1 MGEFEDKLNN
11 ILSSPKDMEKILGLA
26 RELSGSLGGEKEK
39 EPDPPPKSDDGLFGS
54 LGNIDPKLIGLI
66 SKLMGEYSSSSND
79 KTALV
84 SSIKPY
90 IREER
95 REALDRAVKIAKLA
109 HIAKIAFSEFS
120 GGEFNI
126 NL

>member
-1 MGEFEDKLNN
+1 MGELEEKLNN
-11 ILSSPKDMEKILGLA
+11 ILSSPADMEKILGLA
-26 RELSGSLGGEKEK
+26 RELSGSKAGGKPSSEKSEAR
-39 EPDPPPKSDDGLFGS
+39 DGLLGS
-54 LGNIDPKLIGLI
+54 LGSLDPKVIGMV
-66 SKLMGEYSSSSND
+66 SRLMGEYSSASSD
-79 KTALV
+79 KAALV

-95 REALDRAVKIAKLA
+95 REELDRAVKIAKAA
-109 HIAKIAFSEFS
+109 HVARIALSEFS